1 MIKLHITLQKE
12 NLMKKMIFIPLLAIC
27 AFGSEFEAGLSAYA
41 GSNFTEALSKFE
53 AGCASNDARSC
64 VIAGAIYQ
72 VGKTD
77 VPDSNKAL
85 EFYNKACQ
93 GGEKEGCSAAGGIY
107 LDNDPQKA
115 RELFNK
121 ACEQNDGYSCGMIG
135 SILIEAKNFKEAY
148 TFLEKGCKLNDKM
161 SCEFAGDLK
170 RSKQL

>member
-1 MIKLHITLQKE
+1 MLKLHITLQKE
-12 NLMKKMIFIPLLAIC
+12 NLMKKMIFISLLAAC
-27 AFGSEFEAGLSAYA
+27 ALAGNFEDGLKAYA
-41 GSNFTEALSKFE
+41 DSNFTEALSKFE
-53 AGCASNDARSC
+53 AGCAANDARSC
-64 VIAGAIYQ
+64 AKAGAIYQ
-72 VGKTD
+72 LGKTD

-121 ACEQNDGYSCGMIG
+121 ACELNDGYSCAMMG
-135 SILIEAKNFKEAY
+135 SILIDDHKFKEAY
-148 TFLEKGCKLNDKM
+148 AVLEKGCKLGDKLA
-161 SCEFAGDLK
+161 CEFAGDLK

>member
-1 MIKLHITLQKE
+1 MLKLHITLQKE
-12 NLMKKMIFIPLLAIC
+12 NLMKKMIFISLLTAC
-27 AFGSEFEAGLSAYA
+27 ALAGDFEDGLKAYA
-41 GSNFTEALSKFE
+41 DSNFTEALSKFE
-53 AGCASNDARSC
+53 AGCAANDARSC
-64 VIAGAIYQ
+64 AKAGAIYQ
-72 VGKTD
+72 LGKTD

-121 ACEQNDGYSCGMIG
+121 ACELNDGYSCAMMG
-135 SILIEAKNFKEAY
+135 SILIDDHKFKEAY
-148 TFLEKGCKLNDKM
+148 AVLEKGCKLGDKLA
-161 SCEFAGDLK
+161 CEFAGDLK

>member
-1 MIKLHITLQKE
+1 MLKLHILYKRKFI
-12 NLMKKMIFIPLLAIC
+12 MKKMIFISLLAAC
-27 AFGSEFEAGLSAYA
+27 ALAGDFEDGLKAYA
-41 GSNFTEALSKFE
+41 DSNFTEALSKFE
-53 AGCASNDARSC
+53 AGCAANDARSC
-64 VIAGAIYQ
+64 LKAGAIYQ
-72 VGKTD
+72 LDKTD
-77 VPDSNKAL
+77 TPDSNKAL

-135 SILIEAKNFKEAY
+135 SILIEAKKFKEAY
-148 TFLEKGCKLNDKM
+148 TFLVKGCKLSDKM

>member
-12 NLMKKMIFIPLLAIC
+12 NFMKKMIFISLLAAC
-27 AFGSEFEAGLSAYA
+27 ALAGDFEDGLKAYA
-41 GSNFTEALSKFE
+41 DSNFTEALSKFE
-53 AGCASNDARSC
+53 AGCAANDARSC
-64 VIAGAIYQ
+64 LKAGAIYQ
-72 VGKTD
+72 LGKTD

-85 EFYNKACQ
+85 EFY
-93 GGEKEGCSAAGGIY
+93 
-107 LDNDPQKA
+107 
-115 RELFNK
+115 NK

>member
-1 MIKLHITLQKE
+1 
-12 NLMKKMIFIPLLAIC
+12 MKKMIFISLLAAC
-27 AFGSEFEAGLSAYA
+27 ALAGNFEDGLKAYA
-41 GSNFTEALSKFE
+41 DSNFTEALSKFE
-53 AGCASNDARSC
+53 AGCAANDARSC

-121 ACEQNDGYSCGMIG
+121 ACELNDGYSCAMMG
-135 SILIEAKNFKEAY
+135 SILIDDHKFKEAY
-148 TFLEKGCKLNDKM
+148 AVLEKGCKLGDKLA
-161 SCEFAGDLK
+161 CEFAGDLK

>member
-1 MIKLHITLQKE
+1 
-12 NLMKKMIFIPLLAIC
+12 MKKMIFISLLAAC
-27 AFGSEFEAGLSAYA
+27 ALAGNFEDGLKAYA
-41 GSNFTEALSKFE
+41 DSNFTEALSKFE
-53 AGCASNDARSC
+53 AGCAANDARSC
-64 VIAGAIYQ
+64 AKAGAIYQ
-72 VGKTD
+72 LGKTD

-121 ACEQNDGYSCGMIG
+121 ACELNDGYSCAMMG
-135 SILIEAKNFKEAY
+135 SILIDDHKFKEAY
-148 TFLEKGCKLNDKM
+148 AVLEKGCKLGDKLA
-161 SCEFAGDLK
+161 CEFAGDLK

>member
-1 MIKLHITLQKE
+1 MLKLHITLQKE
-12 NLMKKMIFIPLLAIC
+12 NLMKKMIFISLLAAC
-27 AFGSEFEAGLSAYA
+27 ALAGNFEDGLKAYA
-41 GSNFTEALSKFE
+41 DSNFTEALSKFE
-53 AGCASNDARSC
+53 AGCAANDARSC
-64 VIAGAIYQ
+64 AKAGAIYQ
-72 VGKTD
+72 LGKTD

-121 ACEQNDGYSCGMIG
+121 ACEQNDGYSCAMMG
-135 SILIEAKNFKEAY
+135 SILIDDHKFKEAY
-148 TFLEKGCKLNDKM
+148 SVLEKGCKLGDKLA
-161 SCEFAGDLK
+161 CEFAGDLK

>member
-1 MIKLHITLQKE
+1 MLKLHITLQKE
-12 NLMKKMIFIPLLAIC
+12 NFMKKMIFISLLTAC
-27 AFGSEFEAGLSAYA
+27 ALAGDFEDGLKAYA
-41 GSNFTEALSKFE
+41 DSNFTEALSKFE
-53 AGCASNDARSC
+53 AGCAANDARSC
-64 VIAGAIYQ
+64 AKAGAIYQ
-72 VGKTD
+72 LGKTD

-121 ACEQNDGYSCGMIG
+121 ACELNDGYSCAMMG
-135 SILIEAKNFKEAY
+135 SILIDDHKFKEAY
-148 TFLEKGCKLNDKM
+148 AVLEKGCKLGDKLA
-161 SCEFAGDLK
+161 CEFAGDLK

>member
-1 MIKLHITLQKE
+1 M
-12 NLMKKMIFIPLLAIC
+12 
-27 AFGSEFEAGLSAYA
+27 
-41 GSNFTEALSKFE
+41 
-53 AGCASNDARSC
+53 
-64 VIAGAIYQ
+64 
-72 VGKTD
+72 
-77 VPDSNKAL
+77 PDSNKAL
-85 EFYNKACQ
+85 DFYNKACQ

-135 SILIEAKNFKEAY
+135 SILIEAKKFKEAY

-161 SCEFAGDLK
+161 SCEFASDLK

>member
-1 MIKLHITLQKE
+1 
-12 NLMKKMIFIPLLAIC
+12 MKKMIFISLLAAC
-27 AFGSEFEAGLSAYA
+27 ALAGDFEDGLKAYA
-41 GSNFTEALSKFE
+41 DSNFTEALSKFE
-53 AGCASNDARSC
+53 AGCAANDARSC
-64 VIAGAIYQ
+64 AKAGAIYQ
-72 VGKTD
+72 LGKTD

-121 ACEQNDGYSCGMIG
+121 ACELNDGYSCAMMG
-135 SILIEAKNFKEAY
+135 SILIDDHKFKEAY
-148 TFLEKGCKLNDKM
+148 AVLEKGCKLGDKLA
-161 SCEFAGDLK
+161 CEFAGDLK

>member
-1 MIKLHITLQKE
+1 MLKLHITLQKE
-12 NLMKKMIFIPLLAIC
+12 NFMKKMIFISLLAAC
-27 AFGSEFEAGLSAYA
+27 ALAGDFEDGLKAYA
-41 GSNFTEALSKFE
+41 DSNFTEALSKFE
-53 AGCASNDARSC
+53 AGCAANDARSC
-64 VIAGAIYQ
+64 AKAGAIYQ
-72 VGKTD
+72 LGKTD

-121 ACEQNDGYSCGMIG
+121 ACEQNDGYSCAMMG
-135 SILIEAKNFKEAY
+135 SILIDDHKFKEAY
-148 TFLEKGCKLNDKM
+148 SVLEKGCKLGDKLA
-161 SCEFAGDLK
+161 CEFAGDLK

>member
-1 MIKLHITLQKE
+1 MRYT
-12 NLMKKMIFIPLLAIC
+12 
-27 AFGSEFEAGLSAYA
+27 
-41 GSNFTEALSKFE
+41 
-53 AGCASNDARSC
+53 
-64 VIAGAIYQ
+64 
-72 VGKTD
+72 
-77 VPDSNKAL
+77 NKAL

-135 SILIEAKNFKEAY
+135 SILIEAKKFKEAY
-148 TFLEKGCKLNDKM
+148 TFLEKGCKLSDKM

>member
-1 MIKLHITLQKE
+1 
-12 NLMKKMIFIPLLAIC
+12 MKKMIFISLLAAC
-27 AFGSEFEAGLSAYA
+27 ALAGDFEDGLKAYA
-41 GSNFTEALSKFE
+41 DSNFTEALSKFE
-53 AGCASNDARSC
+53 AGCAANDARSC
-64 VIAGAIYQ
+64 AKAGAIYQ
-72 VGKTD
+72 LGKTD

-121 ACEQNDGYSCGMIG
+121 ACEQNDGYSCAMMG
-135 SILIEAKNFKEAY
+135 SILIDDHKFKEAY
-148 TFLEKGCKLNDKM
+148 SVLEKGCKLGDKLA
-161 SCEFAGDLK
+161 CEFAGDLK